1 MRCEQAFDK
10 SVDTEHVFVLHCGR
24 SEQVFEGGDAMSVA
38 LELEYEELYPRLR
51 VVPQPAER
59 RGPSPRVQRRR
70 LILGAAVIV
79 LLVLLMLPIRALGG
93 KTLAQSGPVAGQEY
107 VVQTGDTLASIAA
120 RVDRVDVA
128 GTEQRLAKEMG
139 STVLVPGE
147 HLLIP

>member
-51 VVPQPAER
+51 VLPHPAER
-59 RGPSPRVQRRR
+59 RGPSPRVKRRR
-70 LILGAAVIV
+70 LILGAVVVV

-120 RVDRVDVA
+120 RVDRADVA
-128 GTEQRLAKEMG
+128 GTKQRLAKEMG